1 MAKRKLA
8 PALLLILCL
17 SAATHAQVVT
27 VLHDFESAAGIDRFA
42 GRLRYV
48 YLSPSTQHKTN
59 GAHSC
64 EARFF
69 TDCCSEGNS
78 YIRSMHRYGDYPYQD
93 WRPYRE
99 FAIDIYNPQGSEI
112 TLHISFTDRKK
123 TADFAFALKPNDW
136 TRAICP
142 TAEIKMQGVRLAKVA
157 EIQIYQKLDELHQ
170 PNRIFLDYMRLVG
183 TDAEKIAEANK
194 KEDATADQRKR
205 RLPERTDLANI
216 VPKLIDKNR
225 KTIHIEKDAPIV
237 YETDV
242 VVVGGGLAGTAAAV
256 AAAREGAKVLLI
268 ERAGCLGGMATSGLV
283 PPALNVTITEGI
295 ERELIDRVGK
305 LGGKTQNH
313 NPEIIKQA
321 LYNMV
326 HEAGVK
332 LMLYTL
338 ATDAV
343 VEGDTIKGVIIEN
356 KGGTQAV
363 MGKVVIDATGDG
375 DIAARAG
382 APYEIG
388 RGRDAET
395 QSVTLMFLLGN
406 VDTRRMRA
414 KDVDIRELFRDAR
427 RKKEFTSRF
436 ASGVCGGVA
445 VSGKHGVYIVNSIN
459 VPLVDGLKATDLT
472 YAQVQCQR
480 DILGLLEFFRKRVPG
495 CEEAYVV
502 RTAAWIGVRETRRI
516 MGEYVLTGEDV
527 LMHKS
532 FPDAIAR
539 GFYPVDIHVPDGT
552 GDAVGMRPMA
562 GYEIPYRCLVP
573 KKIDNLLLAGRCI
586 SCDHIAHGSVRVQG
600 TTLALGEAAG
610 YAAALAVKEGT
621 TPRKLDPK
629 QVQAALRAHNALP
642 AGAQRV
648 RVPDNLA
655 LFSRGTKVTAD
666 SVFKSGGANY
676 GPRGAID
683 GFETAGSG
691 SRWLSAKT
699 PPPHWLELDFGEPKT
714 FECVRLRF
722 WDAGDKPSPA
732 YYVRDYAIQ
741 VEKDGQ
747 WVDIVTMKGNDKRI
761 TTHTFPPVTARR
773 LRLYITKPCKADDIV
788 RLREI
793 EVHEKAVG
801 EAK

>member
-1 MAKRKLA
+1 MRRFV
-8 PALLLILCL
+8 PALLLIVSLIA
-17 SAATHAQVVT
+17 SAQAQVVT
-27 VLHDFESAAGIDRFA
+27 VLNDFGSPEEMDRFA

-48 YLSPSTQHKTN
+48 YLSPSTEHKTH
-59 GAHSC
+59 GAASC

-69 TDCCSEGNS
+69 TDCCSEGNTS
-78 YIRSMHRYGDYPYQD
+78 IRSIHRSGDYPYQD
-93 WRPYRE
+93 WTPYRE
-99 FAIDIYNPQGSEI
+99 FAIDVFNPQDTEVR
-112 TLHISFTDRKK
+112 LHISFTDLKK
-123 TADFAFALKPNDW
+123 TAEFAFALKPGDW
-136 TRAICP
+136 TRAVCP
-142 TAEIKMQGVRLAKVA
+142 TEEIKKQGVKLTNVA
-157 EIQIYQKLDELHQ
+157 EIQIYQRLDELLQ
-170 PNRIFLDYMRLVG
+170 PNRIYLDHMRLVG
-183 TDAEKIAEANK
+183 DDAAKIAEANK
-194 KEDATADQRKR
+194 KEDATASERTRK
-205 RLPERTDLANI
+205 LPERTDLASI
-216 VPKLIDKNR
+216 APEMIEKDR
-225 KTIHIEKDAPIV
+225 KTIRVEKDAPIV

-242 VVVGGGLAGTAAAV
+242 VVVGGGLAGTAAAL

-283 PPALNVTITEGI
+283 PPALNVAITEGI
-295 ERELIDRVGK
+295 ERELVDRLDR
-305 LGGKTQNH
+305 LGGPTQNR
-313 NPEIIKQA
+313 NPEIIKQV
-321 LYNMV
+321 LYEMV

-332 LMLYTL
+332 LLLYTW

-343 VEGDTIKGVIIEN
+343 VEGDAIKGVLIEN

-363 MGKVVIDATGDG
+363 MGKVVVDASGDG

-406 VDTRRMRA
+406 VDTQRMRA
-414 KDVDIRELFRDAR
+414 KDVDIRELFRDS
-427 RKKEFTSRF
+427 RKKGEFESRF

-445 VSGKHGVYIVNSIN
+445 VSGKHGAYIVNSIN
-459 VPLVDGLKATDLT
+459 VPLVDGLNAGDLT

-502 RTAAWIGVRETRRI
+502 RTAAWMGVRETRRI

-532 FPDAIAR
+532 FDDTIAR
-539 GFYPVDIHVPDGT
+539 GFYPIDIHVPDGT
-552 GDAVGMRPMA
+552 GDAVGMRPMS

-586 SCDHIAHGSVRVQG
+586 SCDHISHGSIRVMG

-610 YAAALAVKEGT
+610 YASALCVKEKI

-629 QVQAALRAHNALP
+629 RVQATLRAHNALP
-642 AGAQRV
+642 AGPQQV

-655 LFSRGTKVTAD
+655 LFSRGTKAKAD
-666 SVFKSGGANY
+666 SVFRSDGSDGY

-683 GFETAGSG
+683 GFASDGAG
-691 SRWLSAKT
+691 SRWLSDKT

-722 WDAGDKPSPA
+722 WDSGDKPTTA
-732 YYVRDYAIQ
+732 YYVRDYSIQ
-741 VEKDGQ
+741 IEKDGQ
-747 WVDIVTMKGNDKRI
+747 WVDVATAKGNDKRI
-761 TTHTFPPVTARR
+761 TTHTFPPVTARK
-773 LRLYITKPCKADDIV
+773 LRLYVTKPCKADDIV

-793 EVHEKAVG
+793 EVHEKAVVDG
-801 EAK
+801 K